1 MRIRGISNHIRR
13 DWIGS
18 RLTDGQGRI
27 RRPSRAT
34 AWQLAAVVLV
44 GVLALALIPALLAPN
59 PVAQAEPTGLTWS
72 DEFNRKAGTPPDT
85 RKWKYDIGGHGWGN
99 GELQYYTNATNNA
112 AHDGKGNMVI
122 TARRVTN
129 SSLSCHYG
137 PCQYTSARLL
147 TAERFAQE
155 YGRFTA
161 RIKIPGGQGM
171 WPAFW
176 MLSSNIAAD
185 PWPNS
190 GEIDVMEN
198 IGKEPGTVWGS
209 LHGPGYSGANAAHAS
224 YTLPDGRA
232 FSSDFH
238 VFTVD
243 WAPDSVTWYVDG
255 VQYSRKT
262 AADIGGNPWVADDPF
277 FLLLNLA
284 VGGYWP
290 GSPDATTTFP
300 KQMLIDYVRVYGWN
314 SQPAPPAAY
323 AIGGFANKCIDVPG
337 GAATDG
343 SQLQLWD
350 CNGGA
355 GQSWTFP
362 GDGTVRALGKCMDAA
377 GGATA
382 NGTVV
387 QLATCNGGPAQQFV
401 LNVASDLV
409 NRQADRCVDVR
420 DWNSANGA
428 KLQLW
433 DCAGTANQKWWLRT
447 P

>member
-1 MRIRGISNHIRR
+1 MGATNR
-13 DWIGS
+13 DWRDVLGAVLHP
-18 RLTDGQGRI
+18 RPGQRW
-27 RRPSRAT
+27 RRPAV
-34 AWQLAAVVLV
+34 AALPVAVVLLV
-44 GVLALALIPALLAPN
+44 GVVALALIPSLLVPKTPAT
-59 PVAQAEPTGLTWS
+59 AEPTGLTWS
-72 DEFNRKAGTPPDT
+72 DEFNRKAGTAPDPS
-85 RKWKYDIGGHGWGN
+85 KWKHDIGGHGWGN
-99 GELQYYTNATNNA
+99 GELQYYTNSTSNA

-122 TARRVTN
+122 TARRVSTN
-129 SSLSCHYG
+129 SYSCHYG

-147 TAERFAQE
+147 TAERFAQK

-209 LHGPGYSGANAAHAS
+209 LHGPGYSGANAAHGS
-224 YTLPDGRA
+224 YTLPNSQA
-232 FSSDFH
+232 FSKGYH

-255 VQYSRKT
+255 IQYSHKT
-262 AADIGGNPWVADDPF
+262 PADIGGNPWVVDDPF

-290 GSPDATTTFP
+290 GSPDSTTAFP

-314 SQPAPPAAY
+314 SQPPQPLAY
-323 AIGGFANKCIDVPG
+323 AIQGYASKCIDVPG
-337 GAATDG
+337 GTATDG
-343 SQLQLWD
+343 AQLQLWD
-350 CNGGA
+350 CNGGS

-362 GDGTVRALGKCMDAA
+362 GDGTIRALGKCMDAA

-382 NGTVV
+382 NGTVI
-387 QLATCNGGPAQQFV
+387 QLATCNGGPAQKFV

-409 NRQADRCVDVR
+409 NPQADRCVDVR

-428 KLQLW
+428 RLQLW